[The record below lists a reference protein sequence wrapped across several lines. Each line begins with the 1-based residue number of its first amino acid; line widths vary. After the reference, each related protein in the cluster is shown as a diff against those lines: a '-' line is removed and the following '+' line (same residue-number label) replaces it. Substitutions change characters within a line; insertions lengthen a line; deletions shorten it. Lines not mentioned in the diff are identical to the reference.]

1 MGLVQALNQLWQP
14 KPSPGLAELVR
25 LNAEKFKLDP
35 KLVAC
40 IILQESAADEDAY
53 RFEDDFYE
61 RLLKKKQRKDLVG
74 YVPLF
79 PPTLISEKRARSAS
93 YGVMQVMGETARW
106 MGFRERWLTKLA
118 RSEFN
123 IEVGCRYLRYLFDKA
138 EKMEADA
145 KAQLD
150 WVLTK
155 WNGSASYPP
164 LIHERMANEQWR
176 QILNGA

>member
-79 PPTLISEKRARSAS
+79 PPTLISEKASEKRFLWRHAGHGRDCSLDGLSRAMAHKTCSL
-93 YGVMQVMGETARW
+93 GVQ
-106 MGFRERWLTKLA
+106 
-118 RSEFN
+118 
-123 IEVGCRYLRYLFDKA
+123 Y
-138 EKMEADA
+138 
-145 KAQLD
+145 
-150 WVLTK
+150 
-155 WNGSASYPP
+155 
-164 LIHERMANEQWR
+164 
-176 QILNGA
+176 

>member
-1 MGLVQALNQLWQP
+1 
-14 KPSPGLAELVR
+14 
-25 LNAEKFKLDP
+25 
-35 KLVAC
+35 
-40 IILQESAADEDAY
+40 
-53 RFEDDFYE
+53 
-61 RLLKKKQRKDLVG
+61 
-74 YVPLF
+74 
-79 PPTLISEKRARSAS
+79 
-93 YGVMQVMGETARW
+93 